1 MFRKLTGA
9 LLVAVCLSMCP
20 PAMVFAADAVQVTQM
35 IEALPEKEDIT
46 EYDADA
52 IKKAMEEYRSLS
64 MSEKLNV
71 PNYDKLE
78 EVYEKAK
85 KAGYLESEVP
95 QEQRDAEDAMREQ
108 AGMRESSEVE
118 TGTMEYVFAV
128 SDSSPAI
135 SVVVHYITD
144 LDGDGM
150 GDMPSRIV
158 LTSPEGVTTPLSN
171 GSSGL
176 KDEKMDIA
184 LTWEPNFMQLDV
196 AYAVNGKWKITTS
209 DPVTFRAMPYAGVR
223 KDITPEDD
231 KEKADAGV
239 TDQEEENSGSKA
251 KNIVLIIFLCG
262 VLVFLGKKYIFKKPD
277 DPEAAAKQKKP
288 KPIQDDVPKRMT
300 DEEVAEQMRR
310 EYMEKKARDE
320 ENDYDDDY
328 EDLEDEQDDFD
339 DMELEEYEEGDT
351 GILRKEDATA
361 QEAPEEEEE
370 DPGDDDSEY
379 SEDENPEFLADDAF
393 DI

>member
-9 LLVAVCLSMCP
+9 LLVTVCLSMCP
-20 PAMVFAADAVQVTQM
+20 PAMAFAADAAQVTQM

-46 EYDADA
+46 EDDADA

-78 EVYEKAK
+78 DAYEEAK

-95 QEQRDAEDAMREQ
+95 QEQKDAEDAMREQ
-108 AGMRESSEVE
+108 AGMHESSEVE

-128 SDSSPAI
+128 SDNSPTTSI
-135 SVVVHYITD
+135 VVHYITD
-144 LDGDGM
+144 LTGDGM

-176 KDEKMDIA
+176 KDETMDIA

-196 AYAVNGKWKITTS
+196 AYATNGKWKITTS

-231 KEKADAGV
+231 KEKADAGM
-239 TDQEEENSGSKA
+239 TDQEEENGGSKT
-251 KNIVLIIFLCG
+251 KNIVLIVFLCG
-262 VLVFLGKKYIFKKPD
+262 ILVFLGKKYIFKKPD

-328 EDLEDEQDDFD
+328 EEIEDGQDDYD

-351 GILRKEDATA
+351 GLLRKEDPAV
-361 QEAPEEEEE
+361 QEITEES
-370 DPGDDDSEY
+370 PQGDDSEY